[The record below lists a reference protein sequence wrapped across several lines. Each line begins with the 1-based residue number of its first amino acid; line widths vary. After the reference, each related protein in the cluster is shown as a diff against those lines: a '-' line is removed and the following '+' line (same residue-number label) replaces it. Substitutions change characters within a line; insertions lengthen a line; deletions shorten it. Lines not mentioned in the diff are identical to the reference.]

1 MGDIIFDFTDH
12 QGETVDTIII
22 AGENGVGK
30 SVLLNTIFDFSN
42 YQLDNNR
49 RDEKKI
55 FEIELNENEINIIT
69 NRPNFQ
75 RHFPEPISSLFIV
88 KFDYNK
94 EGWEQI
100 IIEAKTLDNK
110 PLDVHSSLFSNND
123 TKRILKTIFSDA
135 EINFTP
141 KQILNVTSKNI
152 DIETFSSEKSSFNI
166 ATEITQLLIDI
177 QSLDALDFSEWGKNH
192 IGEAVIEEKI
202 DIRMKRFTS
211 AFNYMFPSKKYKTV
225 ENKDNQKKIIFE
237 EYGKEMEIN
246 QLSSGEKQIVF
257 RGSFLLKDKESSK
270 GAVILIDEPEI
281 SMHPTWQ
288 LKILNFFKRLFMDV
302 NGQQTSQLIVVTHS
316 PFIIHNANRSQDKV
330 IVLQKTDDKISILD
344 KPKFYSWSSE
354 QIVHDA
360 FNVSMI
366 LNPNNISVFLEGET
380 DEKYFKKCIE
390 LFYNQELL

>member
-1 MGDIIFDFTDH
+1 MKIRKIQLINHPIMGDIIFDFTDH

-330 IVLQKTDDKISILD
+330 IC
-344 KPKFYSWSSE
+344 P
-354 QIVHDA
+354 
-360 FNVSMI
+360 
-366 LNPNNISVFLEGET
+366 FL
-380 DEKYFKKCIE
+380 I
-390 LFYNQELL
+390 